1 MIASFG
7 LARIAS
13 ARATAEGD
21 QVNREAMALLF
32 ADESGLSAAEII
44 KWKDLHDLL
53 EGVLDT
59 CEHIANLL
67 ERIHIKS
74 S

>member
-1 MIASFG
+1 
-7 LARIAS
+7 
-13 ARATAEGD
+13 
-21 QVNREAMALLF
+21 MALLF